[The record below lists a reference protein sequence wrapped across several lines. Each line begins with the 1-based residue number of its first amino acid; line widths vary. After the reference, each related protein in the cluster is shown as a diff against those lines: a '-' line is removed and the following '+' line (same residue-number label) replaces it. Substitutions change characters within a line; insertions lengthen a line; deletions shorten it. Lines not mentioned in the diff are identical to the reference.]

1 MKFRVLFFVLL
12 SNLFVL
18 SSSYAQSFAPRVEV
32 TTNIGSFTI
41 QLDRL
46 RAPLSVES
54 FLGYVEQGF
63 YENIIFHRVVH
74 GFVIQAG
81 VSSPTFEMKDAPSM
95 VSNESGNGLANVRGS
110 VGVARTQDPHSGN
123 AQFYINIA
131 DNPSLNPS
139 ATRWGYAVFGEVIS
153 GMEVID
159 QIAERQTSSGGPFAS
174 DVPTDAVVILQARII
189 NN

>member
-1 MKFRVLFFVLL
+1 MMFRVLFFVLL

-18 SSSYAQSFAPRVEV
+18 SPSYGQTYAPRVEV
-32 TTNIGSFTI
+32 ITNIGSFTL

-46 RAPLSVES
+46 RAPLSVEN

-74 GFVIQAG
+74 SFVVQAG
-81 VSSPTFEMKDAPSM
+81 ISSPTFEMKDPLNM
-95 VSNESGNGLANVRGS
+95 VSNESGNGLSNVRGS
-110 VGVARTQDPHSGN
+110 IGVARTQDPHSGN
-123 AQFYINIA
+123 AQFYINIS
-131 DNPSLNPS
+131 DNLSLNPT

-153 GMEVID
+153 GMEVVD
-159 QIAERQTSSGGPFAS
+159 QIGERQTSSGGPFPS
-174 DVPTDAVVILQARII
+174 DVPNDPVIILQARII